1 MYRSIRINLENNP
14 QLKELSKIAGTIY
27 SKTVSLI
34 RKIHDKKEFWLSK
47 GAVQKY
53 LRLKDYPL
61 HSQTVQAL
69 VDQYFDS
76 LKSFFNQSGEN
87 KRPPFRTPK
96 YHSIPFKQ
104 SAIKIKDDAKTK
116 SCVAFCKIRL
126 SLGRGREPLVFD
138 LPQVPKHYIHTA
150 EICWDKTQRIYY
162 LVLTIKLDDEVKK
175 SRYKKAKAI
184 DLGEIHP
191 IVTTDGEKTV
201 IYNGRLIRSI
211 KQYRE
216 KTKACFQ
223 SKMDRCK
230 KYSRRW
236 WKLNKSKQ
244 KQLGKINAQVKDAI
258 HKITRYFANS
268 CKSERIGLVIIGDLT
283 GIRDNIDYGNKANQK
298 LHQWTFA
305 EIKRQLKYKLEEFGI
320 EVVMQDEAHTSKTC
334 PNCGRK
340 NFPNNRNYR
349 CKRCR
354 FKYHRDGVGCL
365 NILNKYRGNFPF
377 SKQME
382 LLPRSWG
389 GWLPPKVEGI
399 RFNFH
404 LSNSISAAYG
414 LFG

>member
-1 MYRSIRINLENNP
+1 MYRAIRINLPNNP
-14 QLKELSKIAGTIY
+14 RVKQLSRTAGRIY

-34 RKIHDKKEFWLSK
+34 RKTHEKKGFWLQR
-47 GAVQKY
+47 GNVQKY
-53 LRLKDYPL
+53 LRLKSYPL

-69 VDQYFDS
+69 TDNYFDALIS
-76 LKSFFNQSGEN
+76 YFKLRNNGDEN
-87 KRPPFRTPK
+87 AKPPFRTPK

-104 SAIKIKDDAKTK
+104 SAIKINNN
-116 SCVAFCKIRL
+116 KIIL
-126 SLGRGREPLVFD
+126 SLGRGREPLEFN
-138 LPQVPKHYIHTA
+138 LPEIPKYYVRTA

-191 IVTTDGEKTV
+191 ITVTDGKTTV
-201 IYNGRLIRSI
+201 IYNGRLVRSI

-216 KTKACFQ
+216 KTKGTLQ
-223 SKMDRCK
+223 SKMDKCK
-230 KYSRRW
+230 KHSRRW

-244 KQLGKINAQVKDAI
+244 KQLIKINAQVKDAL
-258 HKITRYFANS
+258 HKITRHFANS
-268 CKSERIGLVIIGDLT
+268 CKAERIGLVIIGDLT
-283 GIRDNIDYGNKANQK
+283 GIRDNIDYGTKANQK
-298 LHQWTFA
+298 LHQWAFA
-305 EIKRQLKYKLEEFGI
+305 EITRQLEYKLQEFGI
-320 EVVMQDEAHTSKTC
+320 EVVMQDEARTSKTC